1 MYNKR
6 VIHFNGRLKRMKR
19 ILCFLLTALFIFIA
33 LPASAGTEESPAAFT
48 DVKEGEWYAEYVA
61 AACELGAMQ
70 GKGGGKFDPEGS
82 STRAEFVAVLM
93 RLSGAEA
100 EDAAIPFTDVGPDD
114 WFAPYVSWAV
124 GNGYAKGYPDGTF
137 RPDAVISRC
146 ETAALIHR
154 FIEGE
159 GYGAVPDPDAPDS
172 FRDVPKDA
180 WYAAE
185 LDAAR
190 TSGLMKGDP
199 DGSFRPDDVVTRA
212 EIAVLAVRL
221 TDIIEES
228 KEYSSPL
235 PVVRIDTE
243 TGRDVESKEEYI
255 TTAFSLEAPDGRS
268 ISVDAVNIR
277 GRGNTAWRVD
287 KKSYKLK
294 FNSKICLTNEEECA
308 TKAKDWTLIACHFDR
323 ALVRNHIGYRMARAV
338 SGIEWT
344 PYSEMVELYL
354 NGEYRGIYMLAEQ
367 VEAKKGRV
375 PVDDGEKEEIGF
387 LLELDFWSGGEYYV
401 DYFKSMG
408 SKYTIKTD
416 FLNTDQV
423 VAMKCHLET
432 VYNVIC
438 EGDREKIES
447 CVDIAS
453 ALDMYL
459 LNEVYRETD
468 VGTGSVYMY
477 FKEPNGKLYFG
488 PVWDLD
494 GAFGNNAQQ
503 TSTTG
508 MFAGHKISASGNYS
522 GDSNKW
528 YAALMANDW
537 FRQLAKERWAEI
549 RDTLLDVLTEEL
561 KPIYYN
567 MDTFEK
573 NFELWDILHTDIGGG
588 APAKV
593 LRFNSCYE
601 NVVYMEQWARD
612 RIAWLDSLFSRDD
625 FVENYPADR
634 NKIGVTVPGTTD
646 LNPDHTAW
654 VVPDWYERDKIVQMY
669 MDRIYEVPDEYLED
683 TRIFVTLGSRKTLT
697 PENMSRIVLGDYL
710 GIDTTRYQMFF
721 DDAELAG
728 FREGNYGGLGSGQKT
743 IGVLKVGIRDL
754 VTGEESTVETVIFT
768 FKKDLSLDAYFGV

>member
-1 MYNKR
+1 
-6 VIHFNGRLKRMKR
+6 MKK
-19 ILCFLLTALFIFIA
+19 LVCFLLTALFVFTVI
-33 LPASAGTEESPAAFT
+33 PASALTEPETDELPVVTVGFSDVPA
-48 DVKEGEWYAEYVA
+48 GEWYYEYVFS
-61 AACELGAMQ
+61 ACELGIMQ
-70 GKGGGKFDPEGS
+70 GKGGGRFDPKGS

-93 RLSGAEA
+93 RLSGEEA
-100 EDAAIPFTDVGPDD
+100 GEIKEGDLPFSDVGAGE
-114 WFAPYVSWAV
+114 WFAPYVAWAAAK
-124 GNGYAKGYPDGTF
+124 GYVTGYPDGTF
-137 RPDAVISRC
+137 RPRAVISRC
-146 ETAALIHR
+146 ETAALIDR
-154 FIEGE
+154 FIKGE
-159 GYGAVPDPDAPDS
+159 GISTVPDPDAPDS
-172 FRDVPKDA
+172 FRDVPANA

-185 LDAAR
+185 LDSAR

-199 DGSFRPDDVVTRA
+199 GGTFRPKAPVTRA
-212 EIAVLAVRL
+212 EIAAIAVRL
-221 TDIIEES
+221 ANIIAEE
-228 KEYSSPL
+228 KKYASPL

-255 TTAFSLEAPDGRS
+255 KTAFSLEAPDGRS
-268 ISVDAVNIR
+268 ISVDEVNIR

-294 FNSKICLTNEEECA
+294 FPSKICLTEGSECD

-344 PYSEMVELYL
+344 PYSEMIELYL

-375 PVDDGEKEEIGF
+375 PVDDGEKEDIGF

-438 EGDREKIES
+438 EGDRDKIES
-447 CVDIAS
+447 CVDLAS
-453 ALDMYL
+453 AVDMYL
-459 LNEVYRETD
+459 VNEVYRETD

-494 GAFGNNAQQ
+494 GAFGNNAAQ
-503 TSTTG
+503 TSTSG

-522 GDSNKW
+522 GDSNIW
-528 YAALMANDW
+528 YAALMSHGW
-537 FRQLAKERWAEI
+537 FRQLAKDRWAEI
-549 RDTLLDVLTEEL
+549 KDTLLDVLTEEL

-567 MDTFEK
+567 MAAFEK
-573 NFELWDILHTDIGGG
+573 NFEIWDILHTDIGGG
-588 APAKV
+588 APPKT

-601 NVVYMEQWARD
+601 NVVYMENWARD
-612 RIAWLDSLFSRDD
+612 RIAWLDSLYSRDD
-625 FVENYPADR
+625 FVTNYPADAS
-634 NKIGVTVPGTTD
+634 KTGLTPPGQTE
-646 LNPDHTAW
+646 LNEDHTAW
-654 VVPDWYERDKIVQMY
+654 VVPDWYERDSIVQMY
-669 MDRIYEVPDEYLED
+669 MDRIYELPDEYLED
-683 TRIFVTLGSRKTLT
+683 TRIFVTLGGRVTMT
-697 PENMSRIVLGDYL
+697 PENMSRVVLGEYM

-721 DDAELAG
+721 DEEEFTS
-728 FREGNYGGLGSGQKT
+728 FRDSTYGYSGLGNGGKL
-743 IGVLKVGIRDL
+743 IGVLHVGIRDV
-754 VTGEESTVETVIFT
+754 VTGEESTFEKVIFT
-768 FKKDLSLDAYFGV
+768 FKKDLSLNAKFGA